1 MRGFEINPVLSAFG
15 VRANEA
21 PRVDMARIE
30 QGCYN
35 RRGEAFAVSHD
46 GVGSFGREF
55 ADKMHALE
63 DSTELIEAIGH
74 AL

>member
-30 QGCYN
+30 QG
-35 RRGEAFAVSHD
+35 S
-46 GVGSFGREF
+46 
-55 ADKMHALE
+55 
-63 DSTELIEAIGH
+63 
-74 AL
+74 

>member
-1 MRGFEINPVLSAFG
+1 
-15 VRANEA
+15 
-21 PRVDMARIE
+21 MARIE
-30 QGCYN
+30 QGSYN